1 MKTLT
6 TIIYFMLIS
15 CITFAASAQKNI
27 NKAIAELENNPKVDV
42 TCTEKRNPDTKNPYK
57 ISKLIR
63 FSGYGSYQLV
73 RNAFIK
79 DSKDAIEY
87 TRQDGKMYHL
97 IFKEKNCTMEYLLK
111 IESGNKDQ
119 GQWLVTVEVKNKDN
133 YPQKRKTGKTRKT
146 RKTRKQK
153 KRNKN
158 ISTYRFLNNGDLE
171 YWNLSDT
178 LFWDL
183 SKLKELNNLDFDSLY
198 QLNGLNIY
206 YQNN

>member
-6 TIIYFMLIS
+6 SIIYFMLIS
-15 CITFAASAQKNI
+15 SMTFVASAQKNI
-27 NKAIAELENNPKVDV
+27 DKAIAEIENNPNSKADI
-42 TCTEKRNPDTKNPYK
+42 TCTEKRNPDTKNTYK
-57 ISKLIR
+57 VSKLIR
-63 FSGYGSYQLV
+63 FSGYGFYQKV

-87 TRQDGKMYHL
+87 TRKDEKMYHL

-133 YPQKRKTGKTRKT
+133 YPQKRKTGKTRK
-146 RKTRKQK
+146 QK

-178 LFWDL
+178 LFLDL

>member
-6 TIIYFMLIS
+6 SIIYFMLIS
-15 CITFAASAQKNI
+15 CITFVASAQKNI
-27 NKAIAELENNPKVDV
+27 DKAIAELENNPKADV
-42 TCTEKRNPDTKNPYK
+42 TCTEKRNPDTKKTYK

-63 FSGYGSYQLV
+63 FSGYGYYQLV

-111 IESGNKDQ
+111 RESGNKEQ
-119 GQWLVTVEVKNKDN
+119 GQWLVTIEIKNKEN
-133 YPQKRKTGKTRKT
+133 YPQKIKTG
-146 RKTRKQK
+146 KQK

-178 LFWDL
+178 LFLDL

>member
-6 TIIYFMLIS
+6 SIIYFMLIS
-15 CITFAASAQKNI
+15 SMTFVASAQSNI
-27 NKAIAELENNPKVDV
+27 DKAIAEIENNPKADI
-42 TCTEKRNPDTKNPYK
+42 TCSEKRNPKTKKAYK
-57 ISKLIR
+57 ISKVIR
-63 FSGYGSYQLV
+63 FTGEEEFQKV
-73 RNAFIK
+73 KKAFIK
-79 DSKDAIEY
+79 DSQNAIEY

-97 IFKEKNCTMEYLLK
+97 IFKENNCSMEYLLK
-111 IESGNKDQ
+111 RDIDDCEWKGKC
-119 GQWLVTVEVKNKDN
+119 LITVEIKNKDN
-133 YPQKRKTGKTRKT
+133 YPQKIKTGKTG
-146 RKTRKQK
+146 KTRKQK

-158 ISTYRFLNNGDLE
+158 ISTYRFRNNGDLE

-178 LFWDL
+178 LFLDL

>member
-15 CITFAASAQKNI
+15 CITFVASAQKNI
-27 NKAIAELENNPKVDV
+27 DKAIAELENNPKADV
-42 TCTEKRNPDTKNPYK
+42 TCTEKRNPDTKKTYK

-63 FSGYGSYQLV
+63 FSGYGYYQLV

-111 IESGNKDQ
+111 RESGNKEQ
-119 GQWLVTVEVKNKDN
+119 GQWLVTIEIKNKEN
-133 YPQKRKTGKTRKT
+133 YPKEKEAKKTKKT
-146 RKTRKQK
+146 K
-153 KRNKN
+153 KAKKSNFQ
-158 ISTYRFLNNGDLE
+158 TYRFLNNGDLE
-171 YWNLSDT
+171 YWNGTDT
-178 LFWDL
+178 LYFDLDKLSWDL
-183 SKLKELNNLDFDSLY
+183 DSLNNLRSH
-198 QLNGLNIY
+198 NGNYPPTNLR
-206 YQNN
+206 

>member
-6 TIIYFMLIS
+6 SFFYLMLIS
-15 CITFAASAQKNI
+15 CMAFVASAQNNI
-27 NKAIAELENNPKVDV
+27 DKAIAEIEKNPNADI
-42 TCTEKRNPDTKNPYK
+42 TCTEKRNPITKKTYK
-57 ISKLIR
+57 ISKVIR
-63 FSGYGSYQLV
+63 FTGDETALKV
-73 RNAFIK
+73 KDAFIK

-87 TRQDGKMYHL
+87 TRRDGKMYHL
-97 IFKEKNCTMEYLLK
+97 IFQEGKCTMEYLLK

-133 YPQKRKTGKTRKT
+133 YPQKRKTGKTGKT
-146 RKTRKQK
+146 GKQK

-178 LFWDL
+178 LFLDL

>member
-6 TIIYFMLIS
+6 SIIYFMLIS
-15 CITFAASAQKNI
+15 CITFVASAQKNI
-27 NKAIAELENNPKVDV
+27 DKAIAELENNPKADV
-42 TCTEKRNPDTKNPYK
+42 TCTEKRNPDTKKTYK

-63 FSGYGSYQLV
+63 FSGYGYYQLV
-73 RNAFIK
+73 RNALIK

-111 IESGNKDQ
+111 RESGNKEQ
-119 GQWLVTVEVKNKDN
+119 GQWLVTIEIKNKEN
-133 YPQKRKTGKTRKT
+133 YPQKIKTG
-146 RKTRKQK
+146 KQK

-178 LFWDL
+178 LFLDL